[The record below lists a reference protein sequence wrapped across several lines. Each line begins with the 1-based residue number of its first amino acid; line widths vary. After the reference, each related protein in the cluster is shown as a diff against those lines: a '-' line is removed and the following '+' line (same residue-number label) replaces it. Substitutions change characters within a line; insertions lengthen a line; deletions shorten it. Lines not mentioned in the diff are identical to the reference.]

1 MTSQISKALA
11 SAVSRRMTILV
22 LLVVSLLSLHAQQS
36 QPTME
41 QQLAAL
47 QRLEAMQPDSILPKY
62 QQAVLL
68 LGTVCEQPQ
77 SSKAQQYI
85 DEAQRVI
92 QRIEALQPTKAT
104 DRSRPRHA
112 PRLLLHSHHRDQPTA
127 KRTALL
133 PSSPRQLR
141 RGAEAQPKERVSPDA
156 FRKVQGR
163 DGQELKPVRPP
174 LQMITAFANAN

>member
-47 QRLEAMQPDSILPKY
+47 QRLEAMQPDSIQPKY

-68 LGTVCEQPQ
+68 LGTVCEQPL
-77 SSKAQQYI
+77 S
-85 DEAQRVI
+85 EAQRVI

-104 DRSRPRHA
+104 DRSDLATLHGFYYTAIIVTNPQQNGPRYY
-112 PRLLLHSHHRDQPTA
+112 RQ
-127 KRTALL
+127 ALDSFDEAL
-133 PSSPRQLR
+133 KLNPKNALAQMLQARFKEGMNSSR
-141 RGAEAQPKERVSPDA
+141 
-156 FRKVQGR
+156 
-163 DGQELKPVRPP
+163 
-174 LQMITAFANAN
+174 

>member
-11 SAVSRRMTILV
+11 SVACRRMTILV

-41 QQLAAL
+41 QQLASL

-62 QQAVLL
+62 QQAMLL

-77 SSKAQQYI
+77 NSKAQQYI
-85 DEAQRVI
+85 DEALRVI

-104 DRSRPRHA
+104 DRSDLATLHGFYYTAIIVTNPQQNGPRYY
-112 PRLLLHSHHRDQPTA
+112 RQ
-127 KRTALL
+127 ALDSFDEAL
-133 PSSPRQLR
+133 KLNPKNALAQMLQARFKEGMNSSR
-141 RGAEAQPKERVSPDA
+141 
-156 FRKVQGR
+156 
-163 DGQELKPVRPP
+163 
-174 LQMITAFANAN
+174 

>member
-11 SAVSRRMTILV
+11 STVSRRMTILV

-47 QRLEAMQPDSILPKY
+47 QRLEAMQPDSIQPKY

-68 LGTVCEQPQ
+68 LGTVCSQPQ
-77 SSKAQQYI
+77 DSKVQQYI
-85 DEAQRVI
+85 DEAQCVI

-104 DRSRPRHA
+104 DRSDLA
-112 PRLLLHSHHRDQPTA
+112 TLYGFYY
-127 KRTALL
+127 TALIVTNPQQNGPRYYRQAL
-133 PSSPRQLR
+133 DSFDEALKLNPKNALAQMLQARFKEGMNSSR
-141 RGAEAQPKERVSPDA
+141 
-156 FRKVQGR
+156 
-163 DGQELKPVRPP
+163 
-174 LQMITAFANAN
+174 

>member
-11 SAVSRRMTILV
+11 STVSRRMTILV

-47 QRLEAMQPDSILPKY
+47 QRLEAMQPDSIQPKY

-68 LGTVCEQPQ
+68 LGTVCSQPQ

-104 DRSRPRHA
+104 DRSDLA
-112 PRLLLHSHHRDQPTA
+112 TLHGFYY
-127 KRTALL
+127 TALIVTNPQQNGPRYYRQAL
-133 PSSPRQLR
+133 DSFDEALKLNPKNALAQMLQARFKEGMNSSR
-141 RGAEAQPKERVSPDA
+141 
-156 FRKVQGR
+156 
-163 DGQELKPVRPP
+163 
-174 LQMITAFANAN
+174 

>member
-11 SAVSRRMTILV
+11 SVACRRMTILV

-41 QQLAAL
+41 QQLASL

-62 QQAVLL
+62 QQAMLL

-77 SSKAQQYI
+77 NSKAQQYI
-85 DEAQRVI
+85 DEALRVI

-104 DRSRPRHA
+104 DRSDLA
-112 PRLLLHSHHRDQPTA
+112 TLYGFYY
-127 KRTALL
+127 TALIVTNPQQNGPRYYRQAL
-133 PSSPRQLR
+133 DSFDEALKLNPKNEMAQMLLARFKEGMNSS
-141 RGAEAQPKERVSPDA
+141 K
-156 FRKVQGR
+156 
-163 DGQELKPVRPP
+163 
-174 LQMITAFANAN
+174 